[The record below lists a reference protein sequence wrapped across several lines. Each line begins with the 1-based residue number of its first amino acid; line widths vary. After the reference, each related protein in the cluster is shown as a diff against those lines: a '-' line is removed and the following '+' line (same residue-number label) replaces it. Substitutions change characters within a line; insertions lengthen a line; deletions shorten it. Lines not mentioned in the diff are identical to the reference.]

1 MRPNQ
6 GQRSRSRAPRVRSPL
21 PRQCSNVNTHGMN
34 NTSESDG
41 DTPWEFYPD
50 DDLREEP
57 GNAAEDEAMHI
68 ITPDALNIPM
78 VPEDEDDDPV
88 VVHYL
93 DDEDPEI
100 PDVSTPPVSDEIT
113 PGVEDLL
120 VRQHYMTNPGD
131 D

>member
-1 MRPNQ
+1 M
-6 GQRSRSRAPRVRSPL
+6 VRSPL
-21 PRQCSNVNTHGMN
+21 PRPYSDVNTRGMN
-34 NTSESDG
+34 NTNESSG

-68 ITPDALNIPM
+68 MTPGALTGPP
-78 VPEDEDDDPV
+78 VPDDEDPA

-100 PDVSTPPVSDEIT
+100 PDASVPPVNDEIT

-120 VRQHYMTNPGD
+120 VRQHYMTNPND

>member
-1 MRPNQ
+1 
-6 GQRSRSRAPRVRSPL
+6 
-21 PRQCSNVNTHGMN
+21 MN
-34 NTSESDG
+34 NTSESGG

-68 ITPDALNIPM
+68 IIPGALNIPLL
-78 VPEDEDDDPV
+78 PENEDEDAE

-120 VRQHYMTNPGD
+120 VRQHYMTNPSD